1 MKNLNILVTG
11 AGSGVGQSIIKALI
25 LSKFPCTIF
34 PADIDHFNSFLYL
47 SKKSVIVPKVE
58 NPKTALRWYLTQLRK
73 LKIHVIMI
81 GSEFDL
87 EFFSKYKS
95 IIEKKTNCKVCITK
109 PSVLN
114 ISNDKY
120 FTQEF
125 LKKNK
130 LPYLK
135 TFLPKDMISAVKI
148 FKSIKGPIILKP
160 RKGTSSRNVFLI
172 KNIKA
177 LKKKYKLVKNPII
190 QEQIPF
196 KKEILKDEY
205 TCSFFSAKEKK
216 VIGPII
222 LRRKLLNGTSWITEV
237 IKNKRIEKIVLN
249 IAKKIDNEG
258 PFNIQLA
265 IGNRGPIPFE
275 FNSRFSGTTSIRAYF
290 GFNEPLMFLKN
301 YVLKKKI
308 KNPLIKKGISFRYIN
323 EIFLDDVNKNQ
334 INNKF
339 GKGKILNLFK

>member
-1 MKNLNILVTG
+1 M
-11 AGSGVGQSIIKALI
+11 Q
-25 LSKFPCTIF
+25 
-34 PADIDHFNSFLYL
+34 
-47 SKKSVIVPKVE
+47 
-58 NPKTALRWYLTQLRK
+58 
-73 LKIHVIMI
+73 
-81 GSEFDL
+81 
-87 EFFSKYKS
+87 
-95 IIEKKTNCKVCITK
+95 
-109 PSVLN
+109 
-114 ISNDKY
+114 
-120 FTQEF
+120 
-125 LKKNK
+125 
-130 LPYLK
+130 
-135 TFLPKDMISAVKI
+135 I

-172 KNIKA
+172 KSIKA

-222 LRRKLLNGTSWITEV
+222 LRRKLFNGTSWITEV